1 MKLCEAADLFYTSM
15 ATVKQDSTIAWYHKK
30 IDPLVT
36 FLGDKEVEQI
46 DLYDLE
52 KFRQSLN
59 RDSNAPGRKGKVS
72 VYTIHGFVRAMR
84 TFFHFLRK
92 RRIILYNPAED
103 LDKPRLPKQ
112 PRKGVNTES
121 ADKMIK
127 QSQINPRDYAI
138 LLFIRDTACRAGGVY
153 NLLTENLDL
162 QHNKAVIR
170 EKGDKERTVF
180 FRPET
185 TWALIMYAASR
196 ENPFDED
203 HFFLNE
209 NNHKPLTYTGV
220 YQIFKRIARECKIKT
235 KFSPHQ
241 WRHATLRSLIQA
253 GMNLKSVSE
262 IAGHTTVKV
271 TGDIYG
277 TLSESELQ
285 ELYNQA
291 MTRLYH

>member
-1 MKLCEAADLFYTSM
+1 MKLRDAADLFYTSM
-15 ATVKQDSTIAWYHKK
+15 VTVRQDSTISWYHKK
-30 IDPLVT
+30 IDPFVK
-36 FLGDKEVEQI
+36 FLGDKDVEQI

-52 KFRQSLN
+52 RFRMSLN
-59 RDSNAPGRKGKVS
+59 RESAAPGRKGKVS
-72 VYTIHGFVRAMR
+72 VYTVHGYVRAIR
-84 TFFHFLRK
+84 AFFHFLRK

-112 PRKGVNTES
+112 PRKGINADA
-121 ADKMIK
+121 ADKMIR
-127 QSQINPRDYAI
+127 QSQINPRDYAV

-162 QHNKAVIR
+162 QHNRAVVR

-185 TWALIMYAASR
+185 TWALIMYAAVR
-196 ENPFDED
+196 ENPNDEE
-203 HFFLNE
+203 HFFLSE
-209 NNHKPLTYTGV
+209 TDHKPLTYSGV
-220 YQIFKRIARECKIKT
+220 YQIFKRIAKICKIKT

-262 IAGHTTVKV
+262 FAGHSGVKV

-285 ELYNQA
+285 ELYNRA
-291 MTRLYH
+291 MERLYH